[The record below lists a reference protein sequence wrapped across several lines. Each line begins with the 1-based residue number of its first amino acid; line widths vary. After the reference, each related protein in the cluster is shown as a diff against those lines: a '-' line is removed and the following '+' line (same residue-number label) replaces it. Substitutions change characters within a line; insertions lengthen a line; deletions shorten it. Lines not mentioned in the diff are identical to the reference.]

1 MYFLNSYEKYIVRFR
16 VPHIRRLYSRNSQIV
31 SFDKKEGW
39 EKVKD
44 IQSNVIGSVWTKNG
58 KYYYFDNLGNS
69 QLINDT
75 VFEITDKEVLNE
87 LLSDESRITVD
98 RIREI
103 IKDEKMQ
110 AVSGEAKYTA
120 TVKYSHYYLY
130 MILLFPFV
138 IIGSILKQKGRRKLL
153 KYNEKYR

>member
-1 MYFLNSYEKYIVRFR
+1 M
-16 VPHIRRLYSRNSQIV
+16 
-31 SFDKKEGW
+31 
-39 EKVKD
+39 
-44 IQSNVIGSVWTKNG
+44 
-58 KYYYFDNLGNS
+58 
-69 QLINDT
+69 
-75 VFEITDKEVLNE
+75 NE

-110 AVSGEAKYTA
+110 TVSGEVKYTA

-138 IIGSILKQKGRRKLL
+138 IIGSMLKQKGRRKLL